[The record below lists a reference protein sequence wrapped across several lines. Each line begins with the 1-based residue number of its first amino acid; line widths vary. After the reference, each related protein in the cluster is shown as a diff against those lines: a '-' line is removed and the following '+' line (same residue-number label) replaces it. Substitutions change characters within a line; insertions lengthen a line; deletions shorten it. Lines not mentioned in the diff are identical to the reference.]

1 MSFSQSHW
9 ELLEMLQLW
18 SLGSETLGV
27 SEHKYLVVFFPSST
41 WILQCCFVLL
51 NTCFHQCA
59 LKYILIKR
67 QKVNR
72 LSRLECRWSR
82 GGRVSH
88 VSHQVFYNIP
98 LGIFCVW
105 PLPNKRKE
113 HRGCYT
119 PWSLPSVMCPSY
131 SIFSHGIFLSF
142 LHLYI
147 KDWGQKINTSTSQCR
162 IFYSSITKRFSCQM
176 ALDLTFEEPGTQQS
190 GRGRYLRIWG

>member
-27 SEHKYLVVFFPSST
+27 SEHKYLVVFFPSSA
-41 WILQCCFVLL
+41 WILQYCFVLL

-72 LSRLECRWSR
+72 WRLECQWSR

-105 PLPNKRKE
+105 PLPNKRKRAQRLLYPAVFTLSCA
-113 HRGCYT
+113 HHIPYFLT
-119 PWSLPSVMCPSY
+119 VY
-131 SIFSHGIFLSF
+131 FFLSCTC
-142 LHLYI
+142 
-147 KDWGQKINTSTSQCR
+147 TSRSGD
-162 IFYSSITKRFSCQM
+162 KR
-176 ALDLTFEEPGTQQS
+176 
-190 GRGRYLRIWG
+190 